1 MPSSLYHR
9 LANGESGYL
18 FYGITPPKLGTDTA
32 RLTEIALRQIERLRD
47 MPIDAL
53 VLYDLQDESSRNA
66 QPRPFPFMAT
76 LPPEEYAAQFL
87 QSVAVPKI
95 IYQSIGKHTPASL
108 KAFCEGRVPEAG
120 HSPAMVE
127 FDTNIAAI
135 SHFKPDL
142 TVWVGSPSRQQTSA
156 LSLAEAYAL
165 RNTWVTATKTP
176 DFGPLLGG
184 VTIPERHLKAG
195 NEHLRVIEKTNQGC
209 AFFISQCVYNAQ
221 AALDFLSD
229 YHYETTA
236 RGLKRVP
243 LIFTL
248 TPCGSPKTLHF
259 MEWLGIDI
267 PRWLKNELQ
276 HSGNTLEQ
284 SLQACLQIARDL
296 LNFARAK
303 SLPIGFNI
311 ESVAVRKEEIAASL
325 QLVHDVK
332 ALMR

>member
-18 FYGITPPKLGTDTA
+18 FYGITPPKLGTDPA
-32 RLTEIALRQIERLRD
+32 RLTEIAHRQIERLRD

-76 LPPEEYAAQFL
+76 LSPEEYAGQFL
-87 QSVAVPKI
+87 QPVTVPKI
-95 IYQSIGKHTPASL
+95 VYQSIGKHTPASL
-108 KAFCEGRVPEAG
+108 KAFYEGKGEGDATQPGA
-120 HSPAMVE
+120 PASGQ
-127 FDTNIAAI
+127 N
-135 SHFKPDL
+135 KPDL
-142 TVWVGSPSRQQTSA
+142 TVWVGSPSRQQASA
-156 LSLAEAYAL
+156 LSLAEAYDL
-165 RNTWVTATKTP
+165 RNTWVTAAKNP

-195 NEHLRVIEKTNQGC
+195 NEHLRVIEKTHQGC
-209 AFFISQCVYNAQ
+209 AFFISQCVYNVQ

-248 TPCGSPKTLHF
+248 TPCGSPKTLQF

-284 SLQACLQIARDL
+284 SLHACREIAQEL
-296 LNFARAK
+296 TAFARAK
-303 SLPIGFNI
+303 NLPIGFNI